1 LSQEGNIV
9 LRYATAIA
17 IALLLAPAAAV
28 ASEDCGY
35 RPDDWCTTAS
45 DGACG
50 RHRDAATCRADPACR
65 GMEYRGESVVACQ
78 WDENG
83 YADNCPTVGC
93 LDRK

>member
-1 LSQEGNIV
+1 M
-9 LRYATAIA
+9 RRHF
-17 IALLLAPAAAV
+17 IALAITVLLAPGAAI
-28 ASEDCGY
+28 ASDTCSY
-35 RPDDWCTTAS
+35 SPDDWCTTAR

-50 RHRDAATCRADPACR
+50 RHPDEAACRADTACR
-65 GMEYRGESVVACQ
+65 GMEYRGESVVACY

>member
-1 LSQEGNIV
+1 VAKHLRATITALALV
-9 LRYATAIA
+9 L
-17 IALLLAPAAAV
+17 LPVAASAG
-28 ASEDCGY
+28 DNCGY
-35 RPDDWCTTAS
+35 SPDDWCTTEK

-50 RHRDAATCRADPACR
+50 RHKDAASCRGDPACI
-65 GMEYRGESVVACQ
+65 GMRYAGESVVACH